1 VVGAGDGENVTGCC
15 ILTAS
20 SGALVSSVTNVFTYY
35 HTAGLLI
42 VFLPTLANLVRMLKL
57 KAQEC

>member
-15 ILTAS
+15 NLNTS
-20 SGALVSSVTNVFTYY
+20 SGALVSSVRCGFTYY
-35 HTAGLLI
+35 IAGLLT
-42 VFLPTLANLVRMLKL
+42 VFLPTLANLVQMLRL